1 MKNETIYRILSSII
15 LIPLAL
21 FFIIKGSLVFIFFIS
36 LCFLITSYE
45 WHMMSKKKSYNI
57 FGFIFLIFSFYT
69 IYKLRINS
77 DNDYWFLLFVTI
89 ICVSTDIGG
98 YIFGKLFKGPK
109 LSKISPNKTQSGMIG
124 GFVFSLIS
132 SLMFVLQ
139 YTDDIYVDKNLIEND
154 LKFVI
159 LILLISGMSQL
170 GDLIISYFKRSSKIK
185 NTGNIIPGHGG
196 LLDRIDGMIFV
207 FPFVYLITLISI
219 IIKL

>member
-1 MKNETIYRILSSII
+1 MLKEFEKRLISSII
-15 LIPLAL
+15 LILITL
-21 FFIIKGSLVFIFFIS
+21 LVVLEGKIFFHIF
-36 LCFLITSYE
+36 LFIAFLISSYE
-45 WHMMSKKKSYNI
+45 WLKMIKRVDIK
-57 FGFIFLIFSFYT
+57 FIGILFLCFSFYSAF
-69 IYKLRINS
+69 YFRDQNLEG
-77 DNDYWFLLFVTI
+77 FLLI
-89 ICVSTDIGG
+89 ILICVSTDIGG
-98 YIFGKLFKGPK
+98 YIFGNLFKGPK

-207 FPFVYLITLISI
+207 FPFVYLISLISI

>member
-1 MKNETIYRILSSII
+1 MLKEFEKRLISSII
-15 LIPLAL
+15 LILIT
-21 FFIIKGSLVFIFFIS
+21 FLVILEGKIFFYIF
-36 LCFLITSYE
+36 LFIAFLISSYE
-45 WHMMSKKKSYNI
+45 WLKMIKRSDIKI
-57 FGFIFLIFSFYT
+57 LGILFLIFSFYSAF
-69 IYKLRINS
+69 YFRDQNLEG
-77 DNDYWFLLFVTI
+77 FLLI
-89 ICVSTDIGG
+89 ILICVSTDIGG
-98 YIFGKLFKGPK
+98 YIFGNLFKGPK

>member
-1 MKNETIYRILSSII
+1 MLREFEKRLISSII
-15 LIPLAL
+15 LILLTFLVIIEGEIIFNIFL
-21 FFIIKGSLVFIFFIS
+21 FTA
-36 LCFLITSYE
+36 FLISSFE
-45 WHMMSKKKSYNI
+45 WLKMIKRVDIKI
-57 FGFIFLIFSFYT
+57 LGILFLFFSFYSA
-69 IYKLRINS
+69 YYFRNQNLEG
-77 DNDYWFLLFVTI
+77 FLLI
-89 ICVSTDIGG
+89 ILICVSTDIGG
-98 YIFGKLFKGPK
+98 YIFGNLFKGPK

-124 GFVFSLIS
+124 GFVLSLIS
-132 SLMFVLQ
+132 SSIFVLQ

-159 LILLISGMSQL
+159 LIFLISGMSQV

>member
-1 MKNETIYRILSSII
+1 
-15 LIPLAL
+15 
-21 FFIIKGSLVFIFFIS
+21 
-36 LCFLITSYE
+36 
-45 WHMMSKKKSYNI
+45 
-57 FGFIFLIFSFYT
+57 
-69 IYKLRINS
+69 
-77 DNDYWFLLFVTI
+77 
-89 ICVSTDIGG
+89 
-98 YIFGKLFKGPK
+98 
-109 LSKISPNKTQSGMIG
+109 
-124 GFVFSLIS
+124 
-132 SLMFVLQ
+132 MFVLQ
-139 YTDDIYVDKNLIEND
+139 YSDDIYVDKNLIEND

>member
-1 MKNETIYRILSSII
+1 MLKEFEKRLISSII
-15 LIPLAL
+15 LILITLLVVLEGKTFFNIFL
-21 FFIIKGSLVFIFFIS
+21 FIA
-36 LCFLITSYE
+36 FLISSYE
-45 WHMMSKKKSYNI
+45 WLKMSKRADIK
-57 FGFIFLIFSFYT
+57 FLGILFLCFSFYSAF
-69 IYKLRINS
+69 YFRVQNLEG
-77 DNDYWFLLFVTI
+77 FLLI
-89 ICVSTDIGG
+89 ILICVSTDIGG
-98 YIFGKLFKGPK
+98 YIFGNLFKGPK

-159 LILLISGMSQL
+159 LILLISGMSQV
-170 GDLIISYFKRSSKIK
+170 GDLIISYFKRSFKIK

-207 FPFVYLITLISI
+207 FPFVYLITLISMI
-219 IIKL
+219 I